1 MKKWKSALIVS
12 SIVVFVSI
20 LLFFIQPEDI
30 LKHVPILKSFYQ
42 NTTLEITVPYGKAN
56 VKINGK
62 EYGETPLNI
71 QSLVAGEY
79 EVELNKIST
88 QEGYYKPHTF
98 KVILTKNSTS
108 RINLEIGPDDV
119 MHGTI
124 LYYQEDKT
132 YTPNKGKLTI
142 TTNSQDARV
151 FMNSEFLKSAPI
163 TNLELNEGEYEISLQ
178 SEEYENLTLPIVI
191 RAGYTLNIKGYLL
204 PISVIFDSAQ
214 IDE

>member
-20 LLFFIQPEDI
+20 LLFFFQPEDI
-30 LKHVPILKSFYQ
+30 LKHIPILRSFYQ
-42 NTTLEITVPYGKAN
+42 NTTLEITVPYGKAK
-56 VKINGK
+56 VKINDK

-79 EVELNKIST
+79 EVELNKIAA

-108 RINLEIGPDDV
+108 RINLEIGPDDN

-124 LYYQEDKT
+124 LYYLEDNN
-132 YTPNKGKLTI
+132 YSPNKGKLTV
-142 TTNSQDARV
+142 TANSQDTRV
-151 FMNSEFLKSAPI
+151 FINSEFLKSTPI

-178 SEEYENLTLPIVI
+178 SENYENLTLPIVI

-204 PISVIFDSAQ
+204 PISVIFDNVQ
-214 IDE
+214 VDE